1 MTACDLGA
9 ITKPWDIQ
17 QKVAQK
23 IADEFFYQGDL
34 ERDELHL
41 LPSAQMDRANRA
53 EFPTMQVSYIDH
65 CCTPVY
71 THLAAFSDQLT
82 PMLEGCQRNR
92 DHWSGLIV
100 KKEEEEEEVAGS

>member
-53 EFPTMQVSYIDH
+53 EFPTMQVTQVTSPTNLRSLNSHILI
-65 CCTPVY
+65 CLSLTFMSVCSFL
-71 THLAAFSDQLT
+71 HL
-82 PMLEGCQRNR
+82 P
-92 DHWSGLIV
+92 
-100 KKEEEEEEVAGS
+100 